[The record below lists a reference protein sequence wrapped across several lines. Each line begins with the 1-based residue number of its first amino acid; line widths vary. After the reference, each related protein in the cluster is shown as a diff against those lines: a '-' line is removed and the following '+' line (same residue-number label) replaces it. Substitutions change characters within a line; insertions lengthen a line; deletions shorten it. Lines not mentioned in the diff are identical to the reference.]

1 MRISPLAAKLCAR
14 QGIDPATL
22 HGTGPRGRIMAADV
36 KVGPRV
42 GRSFAGQSVRAVFA
56 EQPADTTGPE
66 GYTVYVGKAP
76 APGRLPEQVAVQR
89 ARLGAGALSFR
100 DYIAR
105 ALVKA
110 ALRAE
115 VTSPEET
122 NLLLRNEEG
131 DCAVPAAARKPLCRL
146 AQEAAVP
153 APLPQDFT
161 PQLVLCFPGQGA
173 ATIRDYRPRLVL
185 ECAAPGPEGAPY
197 SLYASPDLPRAS
209 ADTAAASLHLLV
221 ENPVAL
227 LLLP

>member
-56 EQPADTTGPE
+56 EQPAATTGPE

-122 NLLLRNEEG
+122 NLLLRNEGG

-161 PQLVLCFPGQGA
+161 PQLVLCLPGQGA
-173 ATIRDYRPRLVL
+173 AAIRDYHPRLVL

-197 SLYASPDLPRAS
+197 SLCASPDLPRAS
-209 ADTAAASLHLLV
+209 ADTAAASLHLLA

>member
-22 HGTGPRGRIMAADV
+22 HGTGPRCRIMAADV
-36 KVGPRV
+36 KAGPRT

-56 EQPADTTGPE
+56 EQPVGTGPE
-66 GYTVYVGKAP
+66 GYIVYEGQAP

-100 DYIAR
+100 DYVAR

-115 VTSPEET
+115 LTPPEET
-122 NLLLRNEEG
+122 NLLLRGEGG

-146 AQEAAVP
+146 AQEAAAP
-153 APLPQDFT
+153 APLPQGFT
-161 PQLVLCFPGQGA
+161 PQLVLCLPGQGA
-173 ATIRDYRPRLVL
+173 AAIRDYRPRLVL

-197 SLYASPDLPRAS
+197 SLYAAPDLPRPS
-209 ADTAAASLHLLV
+209 ADTAAASLHLLA
-221 ENPVAL
+221 ENPVSL